1 MDDDMKIDAKMVKR
15 LRMERAWS
23 QEQLAASADVSLRT
37 IQRVEA
43 DGSAS
48 NETRMALAAVFGIEV
63 RELSV
68 PEPASQVLLSQ
79 TSRPPSVVPARY
91 RNAAWLAV
99 MALAGIGAG
108 IWAGPATISSNAISL
123 ACMLA
128 IAATLYAGLG
138 WYFYGAT
145 APATS
150 ARRSVQFGFI
160 FAALALL
167 FSSFSASPRATAIAY
182 LQITVFACAIR
193 HVFDRYFTRRRAESA
208 GDHPDA

>member
-1 MDDDMKIDAKMVKR
+1 MDDNMRIDAKMVKR
-15 LRMERAWS
+15 LRVERAWS

-68 PEPASQVLLSQ
+68 LEPAAQALLSQ
-79 TSRPPSVVPARY
+79 APRALSVGPARY
-91 RNAAWLAV
+91 RNAAWLAL

-108 IWAGPATISSNAISL
+108 IWAGPAAVPRSAISL

-138 WYFYGAT
+138 WYFYGT
-145 APATS
+145 TVPATP
-150 ARRSVQFGFI
+150 ARRSVQFAFI
-160 FAALALL
+160 FGALALL
-167 FSSFSASPRATAIAY
+167 FSCFSASPRATAIAY
-182 LQITVFACAIR
+182 LQMTVFACAIR
-193 HVFDRYFTRRRAESA
+193 YAIDSYFTRKRASSA